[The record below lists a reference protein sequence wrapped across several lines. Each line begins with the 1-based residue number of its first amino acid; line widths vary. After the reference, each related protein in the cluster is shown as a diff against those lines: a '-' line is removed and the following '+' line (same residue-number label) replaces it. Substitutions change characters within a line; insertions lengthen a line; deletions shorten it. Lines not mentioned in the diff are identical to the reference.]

1 MIVDIGL
8 PGLDGYAIARRL
20 RETGPPGVLLVAI
33 TGYGQDGDRR
43 RSREAGFDV
52 HLTKPIDPDV
62 LDALLANTGAVEDK

>member
-1 MIVDIGL
+1 
-8 PGLDGYAIARRL
+8 
-20 RETGPPGVLLVAI
+20 VLLVAI

-62 LDALLANTGAVEDK
+62 LDALLANAGA